1 MQEIESK
8 QWTRPTIVVRTIDEG
23 DIVTVSGNDILVTD
37 GGDDAEVFKGLWY
50 EN

>member
-8 QWTRPTIVVRTIDEG
+8 KWTSPKIIVRAIIEE

>member
-8 QWTRPTIVVRTIDEG
+8 QWTRPTIVVRTIIEE

-37 GGDDAEVFKGLWY
+37 ELDDAKTFKGFWY